1 MDKRTIAS
9 SVVGLLAPLLVNPV
23 ISLAAQTPSTL
34 SSSVVNGST
43 LNSSTVSHS
52 ALSPKQDNFVLSS
65 TPQQQATYVGEGGE
79 EPGNAKLVNAE
90 TGSSTPAWGFDK
102 DVVNEFDPVSVNN

>member
-1 MDKRTIAS
+1 MDKRAIAS

-23 ISLAAQTPSTL
+23 IGLAVQTPSTSN
-34 SSSVVNGST
+34 SSAV
-43 LNSSTVSHS
+43 NSSTVSHS
-52 ALSPKQDNFVLSS
+52 VLSPKQGNFVLSD
-65 TPQQQATYVGEGGE
+65 TPQQQATYIGEGGE